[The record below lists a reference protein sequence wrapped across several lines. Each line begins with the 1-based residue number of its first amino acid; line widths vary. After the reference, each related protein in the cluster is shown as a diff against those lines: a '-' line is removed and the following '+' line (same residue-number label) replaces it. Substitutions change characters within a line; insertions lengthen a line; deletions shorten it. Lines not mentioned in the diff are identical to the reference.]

1 MIRFMMCLFLS
12 FGLFA
17 PALADDNFSVDYSY
31 NLAWSDIEKPLRS
44 IFSESKTDSFVEMLM
59 SYGYYNEALKC
70 ISISMYELGTNC
82 YGFALKLK
90 NLEESETLLDQ
101 CLNMTFAVFENATAK
116 QSSDTDTEGGD
127 DIYNVSYKF
136 TALNRHGMANTF
148 FAGRLQAYIINKY
161 CKEMKATLSCVPSAK
176 LECDFRDD
184 IQFLERDMNLYCD
197 RKNWQIWEN
206 SDGTYEIKLKR

>member
-1 MIRFMMCLFLS
+1 M
-12 FGLFA
+12 
-17 PALADDNFSVDYSY
+17 
-31 NLAWSDIEKPLRS
+31 RS
-44 IFSESKTDSFVEMLM
+44 IFSESETDSFVEMLM

-101 CLNMTFAVFENATAK
+101 CLNMTFAVFENATAT
-116 QSSDTDTEGGD
+116 QPSSTEGSD

-136 TALNRHGMANTF
+136 TALNRQGMANTF

-161 CKEMKATLSCVPSAK
+161 CKEMKATLACVPSAK